1 MKEFDLN
8 ELKERYKKLQEKY
21 NLPSFEE
28 LNQEFYIEKVVE
40 FETEFLTRE
49 IRRFIADKIY
59 NYIRFVET
67 ILNPAN
73 APMFIFSVIKSMTP
87 EDKKKFNDIYDKL
100 AEIDIELIKLDIESS
115 EKRDAEFINSISI
128 SWKEIKKELVDVI
141 GRLKKGKN
149 GEEKDRGSGY
159 FG

>member
-1 MKEFDLN
+1 MKEFDLK
-8 ELKERYKKLQEKY
+8 ELKERYKTLQDKY
-21 NLPSFEE
+21 NLPTFEE
-28 LNQEFYIEKVVE
+28 LNQEFYIEKIAE
-40 FETEFLTRE
+40 LETEFLTRE
-49 IRRFIADKIY
+49 IRRFIADKFY

-87 EDKKKFNDIYDKL
+87 EDKKKFNDIYEKL
-100 AEIDIELIKLDIESS
+100 AEVDIELIKLDIESS
-115 EKRDAEFINSISI
+115 EKKDAEFINHVSV
-128 SWKEIKKELVDVI
+128 SWKEIKKELIDVI

-149 GEEKDRGSGY
+149 EEKDRGSGY

>member
-1 MKEFDLN
+1 MKEFDLK
-8 ELKERYKKLQEKY
+8 ELKERYKNLQERY
-21 NLPSFEE
+21 NLPPFEE
-28 LNQEFYIEKVVE
+28 LNQEFYIEKIAE
-40 FETEFLTRE
+40 METDFLTRE
-49 IRRFIADKIY
+49 IRRFIADKFY

-87 EDKKKFNDIYDKL
+87 EDRKKFGELYERL

-115 EKRDAEFINSISI
+115 EKKDAEFINHVSV
-128 SWKEIKKELVDVI
+128 SWKEIKRELIDVI
-141 GRLKKGKN
+141 GRLKKGDS
-149 GEEKDRGSGY
+149 EEKDRGSGY